1 MGQSFIGEEDE
12 NLWYASTKQACE
24 RWNYQSMYFKMLKLK
39 INAVKQDLL
48 ASFQHRK
55 EKIGDVIDILKY
67 AEKY

>member
-1 MGQSFIGEEDE
+1 
-12 NLWYASTKQACE
+12 
-24 RWNYQSMYFKMLKLK
+24 MYFKMLKLK

-55 EKIGDVIDILKY
+55 EKTGDVIDILKY